1 MKTTNLLVNY
11 LTFLYEN
18 FFFIGKGPC
27 DRKAA
32 VIKGETRRSVNEKN
46 DCCNSVQFV
55 NAAKSTKH
63 LSIFACNVTDVNK
76 KKVTLPNIT
85 KYNNIEFEISPVTRA
100 KNSIS
105 ANNQPEFELSMTT
118 WRAFQVGAGK
128 KVKYSNLKST
138 VNTIE
143 TLEVIFKHLNN
154 NWKLEKKQHDDDNDD
169 DEENPN
175 NNTSSAE
182 NDMEVDQLSL
192 QPRLLSSGFYLFD
205 CPHPKC
211 VKQFRRYFNLDKHLT
226 IGKHIFA
233 PTTVPLIDKAKLF
246 YKGLI
251 ENDSNRVSFSLN
263 QFNSLLSKTTSSTST
278 TRLQGWALPQ
288 KKPPTHYSIDVV
300 NFLESAFNEGVVTGN
315 KWDPAALSQEM
326 VFANSNGQPR
336 FNENDFLSP
345 EQIKAYFSKLK
356 AKRSKECTQSQSQPS
371 TPLPSS
377 SSNSVTDKNTPVK
390 ESKKIIN
397 DDDSDE
403 NEISDEQIEDFD
415 SAVENSHL
423 GYICSVTE
431 SILQSGSS
439 S

>member
-1 MKTTNLLVNY
+1 
-11 LTFLYEN
+11 
-18 FFFIGKGPC
+18 KGPC

-32 VIKGETRRSVNEKN
+32 VIKGETRRSVNEKI
-46 DCCNSVQFV
+46 DCCNSVRFA

-100 KNSIS
+100 KNSVS
-105 ANNQPEFELSMTT
+105 ANSQPEFELPMTT

-143 TLEVIFKHLNN
+143 TLEAEFDIIESVS
-154 NWKLEKKQHDDDNDD
+154 DDDNDD
-169 DEENPN
+169 DVEENPN
-175 NNTSSAE
+175 NNTPSAE
-182 NDMEVDQLSL
+182 NDLEVDQLSL
-192 QPRLLSSGFYLFD
+192 QPRLLSSGFNLFD

-226 IGKHIFA
+226 IGKHTFA

-263 QFNSLLSKTTSSTST
+263 QFNSLLSKTTSPTST

-288 KKPPTHYSIDVV
+288 KKPPTHYSIDVL

-345 EQIKAYFSKLK
+345 EQIKAYISKLK
-356 AKRSKECTQSQSQPS
+356 AKRSKECTQSQSQSS
-371 TPLPSS
+371 TPLASS
-377 SSNSVTDKNTPVK
+377 FSNSVADKNTSVN
-390 ESKKIIN
+390 ESEKIIN

-403 NEISDEQIEDFD
+403 NEISHEQIEDFD
-415 SAVENSHL
+415 SAVKNNQL
-423 GYICSVTE
+423 GHPCSMTE